1 MPWQHESF
9 LTILKKSFIWKRL
22 NHKLNFLRWE
32 TPSFEIMKQG
42 DSDEKD
48 MTKNI
53 QSGNNALGF
62 WFFGLFFFFLVWM
75 FNNCLYT
82 HYK

>member
-1 MPWQHESF
+1 M
-9 LTILKKSFIWKRL
+9 KR
-22 NHKLNFLRWE
+22 
-32 TPSFEIMKQG
+32 G

-62 WFFGLFFFFLVWM
+62 FFLVWM
-75 FNNCLYT
+75 FNNCLDT
-82 HYK
+82 H

>member
-1 MPWQHESF
+1 M
-9 LTILKKSFIWKRL
+9 KR
-22 NHKLNFLRWE
+22 
-32 TPSFEIMKQG
+32 G

-62 WFFGLFFFFLVWM
+62 FFFSLNV
-75 FNNCLYT
+75 
-82 HYK
+82 